1 MHIKEVMT
9 RDVEVIRPDDS
20 IQEAARKM
28 KDLDVGAI
36 PVCDGERL
44 VGMITDR
51 DITIRATAEGRDP
64 SNTTAQE
71 TMTPEIYYCFENQ
84 NIEDAAL
91 LMMEKQIRRLPILD
105 DNKKLVGII
114 SLGDVAEDVEDDE
127 IAGTTLEEISRPSE
141 PDRD

>member
-1 MHIKEVMT
+1 VIHPNDT
-9 RDVEVIRPDDS
+9 LQDV
-20 IQEAARKM
+20 AKKM

-36 PVCDGERL
+36 PVCDGQRL
-44 VGMITDR
+44 VGMLTDR

-64 SNTTAQE
+64 ATTTAQE

-91 LMMEKQIRRLPILD
+91 LMMEKQIRRLPVID
-105 DNKKLVGII
+105 DNKKLVGIVA
-114 SLGDVAEDVEDDE
+114 LGDVAEDVEDDE
-127 IAGTTLEEISRPSE
+127 IAGATLEEISHPSE